1 MRHILRFLTRVL
13 FKLIARIQITGY
25 ENLPTSHNFIIA
37 SNHLGL
43 VDAMLV
49 YYVLDRW
56 DLCVMVGEKWKEKAL
71 FRFIGQHLN
80 FVFIDRFNP
89 DLKALREIIGRM
101 KKGQVLVIAPEG
113 TRSLTGALIEGKPG
127 VSYLAAKLG
136 YPIIP
141 VALTGTPDKVLLGHL
156 KHFQRAPI
164 TITAGKT
171 FTLAPLPVESQG
183 RDEALQDYTDEI
195 MCRIAILL
203 PEKYRGVYADHPK
216 LKELLGN

>member
-1 MRHILRFLTRVL
+1 MPHILRFLTRVL

-49 YYVLDRW
+49 YYALDRW
-56 DLCVMVGEKWKEKAL
+56 DLCVMVGEKWKEKAFL
-71 FRFIGQHLN
+71 RFLGKYLN

-127 VSYLAAKLG
+127 GSFLAAKLG

-141 VALTGTPDKVLLGHL
+141 VALTGTPDKVILDHL
-156 KHFQRAPI
+156 KHFRRAPV
-164 TITAGKT
+164 TITAGKA
-171 FTLAPLPVESQG
+171 FNLAPLPFESQG
-183 RDEALQDYTDEI
+183 RDEALKDYTDEI
-195 MCRIAILL
+195 MCHIAILL
-203 PEKYRGVYADHPK
+203 PEKYRGVYAENSK
-216 LKELLGN
+216 LKELLDK

>member
-1 MRHILRFLTRVL
+1 MPHILRFLTRVL

-89 DLKALREIIGRM
+89 DLKALREVIGRM

-156 KHFQRAPI
+156 KHFRRAPV